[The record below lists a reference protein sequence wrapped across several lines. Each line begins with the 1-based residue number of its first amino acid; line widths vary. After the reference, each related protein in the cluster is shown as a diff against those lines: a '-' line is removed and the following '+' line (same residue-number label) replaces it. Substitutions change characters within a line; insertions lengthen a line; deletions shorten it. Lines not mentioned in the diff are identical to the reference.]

1 MKFFHLSDLH
11 LGKRVNEFSMIENQ
25 ADILQKIIAFAK
37 ENKPDAVLIAGDVYD
52 KSTPTIEAIQL
63 LDKFLVQLNELN
75 ITVFMISGNHDS
87 VERVAFGAELLK
99 HSNIHIVQSYKG
111 KINPIVINDK
121 FGEINIWL
129 MPYLKPSLVR
139 EYFPQITIGTYNEAV
154 FAALSNIEINN
165 KSRNLLV
172 SHQFVTG
179 AELSEDSEELSVGSS
194 ENIDGSMFNG
204 FDYVALGHIHR
215 PQNIERETMRYCGTP
230 LKYSYSEINQQK
242 SVTVVEMKN
251 KGEIKISQLPLV
263 PKHEMRE
270 IKGTYEELMNRNF
283 YRKIDTENEY
293 IYIVLTDE
301 YDEPDALTK
310 LRNVYKNIIGFRYD
324 NKRTRT
330 DETLGRIS
338 DMDNKKPSE
347 LFDSLFV
354 VQNGHEMNEEQK
366 EYVRELFSKIMEE
379 NI

>member
-215 PQNIERETMRYCGTP
+215 PQNIGRETMRYCGTP

-263 PKHEMRE
+263 SKHEMRE